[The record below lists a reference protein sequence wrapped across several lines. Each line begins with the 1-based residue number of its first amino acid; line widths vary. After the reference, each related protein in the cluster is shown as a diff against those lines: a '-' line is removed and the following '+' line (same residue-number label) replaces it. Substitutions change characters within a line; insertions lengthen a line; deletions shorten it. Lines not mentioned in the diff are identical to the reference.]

1 MRALRSFKPDRWYHL
16 ISRIANRAFYLTAEE
31 RTRFVE
37 RLWRVAKFS
46 GIEVPAYCLMS
57 NHFHLLVHL
66 PEAPE
71 LSDGELFDRIAA
83 PALVDALTG
92 AIYEVGPGAIGKT
105 RDGKTSYALPIYDS
119 PLLLMDGSL
128 ATGKGKE

>member
-1 MRALRSFKPDRWYHL
+1 MRGMRALRNFKPDRCYHL
-16 ISRIANRAFYLTAEE
+16 ISRIANRAFYLTDEE

-46 GIEVPAYCLMS
+46 GIEVPAYCLKS

-71 LSDGELFDRIAA
+71 LGDGELFDRIAA

-105 RDGKTSYALPIYDS
+105 SYALPIYDS

>member
-1 MRALRSFKPDRWYHL
+1 
-16 ISRIANRAFYLTAEE
+16 
-31 RTRFVE
+31 
-37 RLWRVAKFS
+37 
-46 GIEVPAYCLMS
+46 MS

-71 LSDGELFDRIAA
+71 LGDEELFDRIAA

-92 AIYEVGPGAIGKT
+92 AIYEVGPGTIGKT

>member
-1 MRALRSFKPDRWYHL
+1 MGTGPVFL
-16 ISRIANRAFYLTAEE
+16 IGQQSCCNSR
-31 RTRFVE
+31 
-37 RLWRVAKFS
+37 
-46 GIEVPAYCLMS
+46 
-57 NHFHLLVHL
+57 LV
-66 PEAPE
+66 
-71 LSDGELFDRIAA
+71 AA

-105 RDGKTSYALPIYDS
+105 RDDKTSYALPIYDS